1 MSHIIGWIIGIVV
14 YIGLMILLFGWIT
27 NNEVK

>member
-1 MSHIIGWIIGIVV
+1 MSNIIGWIIGVVV

>member
-1 MSHIIGWIIGIVV
+1 MSDIIGWIIGVAV

>member
-1 MSHIIGWIIGIVV
+1 MSNIIGWIIGVIV